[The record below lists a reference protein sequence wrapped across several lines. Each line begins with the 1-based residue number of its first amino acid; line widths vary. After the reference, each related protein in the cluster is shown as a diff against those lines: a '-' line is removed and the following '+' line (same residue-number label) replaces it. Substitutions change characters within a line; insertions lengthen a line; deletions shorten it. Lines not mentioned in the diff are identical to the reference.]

1 MLDSIS
7 VSPNPE
13 LTRCEHCAF
22 PWGKLVGSRGPED
35 SPLAIVGE
43 GPGKNEILENKP
55 FVGPSGDVLKA
66 ALKQHPDVDPYIT
79 NAMICFP
86 GTVKHKD
93 QEKIHNGTV
102 ACHGRL
108 LVELTRHPREVI
120 LALGN
125 AALWSCTGDYS
136 LKITQV
142 RGKIFPS
149 PHAKRGIVAAVHP
162 SFLLRGGGSL
172 RQFMADVDYA
182 CSLTKGDDF
191 RKYIIPEY
199 TVIGDMNQLRW
210 LADQFKELPDGTPI
224 AADTETGGFQGF
236 DHLRDHILCKGFCFD
251 PRTVY
256 VIPEGLIKDTAPLY
270 QNACKFVW
278 HNGKFDAKFVR
289 RAGVPDVRVDEDTM
303 LLSYALDEIGGVH
316 DLETVASDIIGAP
329 DWKYMIKP
337 SLQSSKNS
345 HPKGYTTTYADI
357 PLPILY
363 DYMSRDISSTLQ
375 IFPHL
380 RKQVRLNS
388 HLEKLYTQTL
398 IPYSHYFMTIEEA
411 GMALDLKQV
420 NDNGSRLQEQ
430 IDKYE
435 TEINAIA
442 GSRNAP
448 AVNPRSPIQLT
459 TFLYDVL
466 GLRING
472 KRPTSTDEN
481 TLDKLPQVPAIVAL
495 KKFRKVQKAKSTYV
509 EPATEWINVDGRV
522 HTTYLIHGTRTG
534 RPASRD
540 PNVLNIPRDP
550 MLRGQFRAKEGH
562 VFLEVDENQ
571 AELRVLADLSKD
583 PELLRIYLTPGSP
596 GIHDVVTEEIF
607 GKISEYDSMTY
618 DAMVQKFNISH
629 ITTDQHKLLYN
640 EQKMKAKNVNFGIV
654 YGITNVGLADQID
667 ESPSVAQVYLDKWYK
682 RFPVAHRT
690 LLKFREAVVLGQKLI
705 TPFGRIKRFGAVS
718 EAMVNELQN
727 QAANFPMQSIAFDI
741 MGHTGV
747 VMQPIA
753 AKLGIPIVNAVYDSI
768 IYECPND
775 PALLNDLAAKT
786 IETVAE
792 RAVYWGMRTVPMKAE
807 AKVGERW
814 GNLKDFHV
822 TK

>member
-1 MLDSIS
+1 MHGTSSDSS
-7 VSPNPE
+7 TLV
-13 LTRCEHCAF
+13 RCENCTF
-22 PWGKLVGSRGPED
+22 PWGKLVGSRGPKD

-66 ALKQHPDVDPYIT
+66 ALAQHPDIDPYIT

-86 GTVKHKD
+86 GTVKNKD
-93 QEKIHNGTV
+93 QEKIYNGAV

-108 LVELTRHPREVI
+108 YNELAEHKRVVI

-142 RGKIFPS
+142 RGKVFPS
-149 PHAKRGIVAAVHP
+149 NLATKGIVAAVHP

-182 CSLTKGDDF
+182 CSLVKGNDF
-191 RKYIIPEY
+191 RKYIVPRFQ
-199 TVIGDMNQLRW
+199 VIESLDQLRW
-210 LADQFKELPDGTPI
+210 LSDQFKGLPDGTPV
-224 AADTETGGFQGF
+224 AADTETGGFEGF
-236 DHLRDHILCKGFCFD
+236 DHLRDRILCKGFCFD
-251 PRTVY
+251 PNLVY
-256 VIPEGLIKDTAPLY
+256 VIPEGLIRHTAPLY
-270 QNACKFVW
+270 QNTCRFVW

-329 DWKYMIKP
+329 DWKHMIRP
-337 SLQSSKNS
+337 SLDASKSS
-345 HPKGYTTTYADI
+345 HPRGYVTTYADI
-357 PLPILY
+357 PTPILY

-380 RKQVRLNS
+380 RKQVSNS
-388 HLEKLYTQTL
+388 PHLERLYTRTL
-398 IPYSHYFMTIEEA
+398 IPYSDYFMKIEEA
-411 GMALDLKQV
+411 GMALDLEQV
-420 NDNGSRLQEQ
+420 AANDKRLSAE
-430 IDKYE
+430 IAKYE
-435 TEINAIA
+435 AEINVIA
-442 GSRNAP
+442 HNHSLGDI
-448 AVNPRSPIQLT
+448 NPRSPAQLAP
-459 TFLYDVL
+459 FLYDT
-466 GLRING
+466 LRLRPVGSN
-472 KRPTSTDEN
+472 KRPDSTDEN
-481 TLDKLPQVPAIVAL
+481 TLSKLPSVPAVIAL
-495 KKFRKVQKAKSTYV
+495 KKSRKVQKAHGTYV
-509 EPATEWINVDGRV
+509 KPALGWVNIDGRV

-534 RPASRD
+534 RPASKD
-540 PNVLNIPRDP
+540 PNLLNIPRDP

-571 AELRVLADLSKD
+571 AELRVLADLSQD

-596 GIHDVVTEEIF
+596 GIHDVVTVDLF
-607 GKISEYDSMTY
+607 GKVSEYDSMTY
-618 DAMVQKFNISH
+618 ERMCAKFNISH
-629 ITTDQHKLLYN
+629 ITEGQSKLLYN

-654 YGITNVGLADQID
+654 YGITNIGLADQID
-667 ESPSVAQVYLDKWYK
+667 DTPQVAQEYLNKWYA
-682 RFPVAHRT
+682 RFPVAYKT
-690 LLKFREAVVLGQKLI
+690 LLKFRESVVLGQKLI

-718 EAMVNELQN
+718 REMVNELQN

-741 MGHTGV
+741 MGHTGI

-753 AKLGIPIVNAVYDSI
+753 EKLGVPIVNAVYDSI

-775 PALLNDLAAKT
+775 NSLLNDLAAKT

-792 RAVYWGMRTVPMKAE
+792 RAIYWGMRTVPMKAE

-822 TK
+822 QH